1 MTKFNF
7 TMSDADIASG
17 TIVVGKG
24 AKKLRDQIHFIGVSI
39 IRNWSLTGD
48 ASTATR
54 RASELLNAI
63 DPSHKQKCVNWF
75 GLHCKLTLNDE
86 KNAFTYTE
94 TTVSSDVFQ
103 AAKAE
108 SMFVLT
114 EDKEPTPFDL
124 NAEIVKLIERA
135 RKHAAKPKEGD
146 VVPMDRLR
154 ALTFLSQAPAA

>member
-1 MTKFNF
+1 MAKFNF

-17 TIVVGKG
+17 TIVVGKA

-114 EDKEPTPFDL
+114 EDKEPTAYDL
-124 NAEIVKLIERA
+124 NVEWLKFLAKA
-135 RKHAAKPKEGD
+135 RKRAEKAKEGD
-146 VVPMDRLR
+146 HIDM
-154 ALTFLSQAPAA
+154 TFLRKLEAVTAA